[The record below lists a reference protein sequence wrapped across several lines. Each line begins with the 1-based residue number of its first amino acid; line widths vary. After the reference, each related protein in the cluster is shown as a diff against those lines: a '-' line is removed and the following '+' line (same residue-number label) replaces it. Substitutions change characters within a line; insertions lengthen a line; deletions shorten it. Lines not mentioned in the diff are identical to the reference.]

1 MPFLFLLRQRFKDNV
16 LNRAMEGSP
25 NVDLQSIKPNR
36 FWLYSDVTS
45 VNSVFASDKIIN
57 NIDNFG
63 IKCLSYNKINAILCV
78 LCFLFLNF
86 LFNLGKHVN

>member
-45 VNSVFASDKIIN
+45 VNSVFVFDKIIN
-57 NIDNFG
+57 NSDNFR
-63 IKCLSYNKINAILCV
+63 IKCLSYNSEISLIFCLY
-78 LCFLFLNF
+78 FLIEHFF
-86 LFNLGKHVN
+86 I